1 MIPKSGYRFSEKDHA
16 QTKSHRQTMKPF
28 AFMLFLFLVLASS
41 PSSAQFLFFDPVP
54 LDNLDGNYRTIAA
67 CAYTHLTRRQTG
79 ISRIDQQGAVRL
91 SGVVSLFE
99 RWELL
104 LVDDEGGR
112 QTRLD
117 WSAGPYP
124 SEHVLSTVRACAA

>member
-1 MIPKSGYRFSEKDHA
+1 
-16 QTKSHRQTMKPF
+16 MKPF
-28 AFMLFLFLVLASS
+28 AFMLLPFLVLASS
-41 PSSAQFLFFDPVP
+41 PGAAQFLFFNPVS

-67 CAYTHLTRRQTG
+67 CAYNHLARRQTG
-79 ISRIDQQGAVRL
+79 ISRTDQQDAIRL

>member
-1 MIPKSGYRFSEKDHA
+1 
-16 QTKSHRQTMKPF
+16 MKPF

-41 PSSAQFLFFDPVP
+41 RSSAQFLFFDPVP

>member
-1 MIPKSGYRFSEKDHA
+1 
-16 QTKSHRQTMKPF
+16 MKPF
-28 AFMLFLFLVLASS
+28 AFMLFLVLASS
-41 PSSAQFLFFDPVP
+41 PSSAQFLFFNPVS

-67 CAYTHLTRRQTG
+67 CAYDHLTRRLTG
-79 ISRIDQQGAVRL
+79 ISRTDQQGLVRL

-99 RWELL
+99 RWELS
-104 LVDDEGGR
+104 LVGDEGGK

-117 WSAGPYP
+117 WSAGAYP

>member
-1 MIPKSGYRFSEKDHA
+1 
-16 QTKSHRQTMKPF
+16 MKPF
-28 AFMLFLFLVLASS
+28 AFMLFLVLASS
-41 PSSAQFLFFDPVP
+41 PSSAQFLFFNPVP

-79 ISRIDQQGAVRL
+79 ISRTDQQDAIRL